1 MNGFINLL
9 KPAGITSH
17 DAVWAIR
24 RIFAIKK
31 TGHTGTL
38 DPMAAGVLVVCAGSA
53 TRAAEYLESD
63 DKEYRCE
70 LILGMTSDTGDIWGT
85 HTEYHP
91 EGVHRIREADVLE
104 VLKSLEGTQKQY
116 PPAYSAVRKN
126 GRRLYEYAR
135 EGISVQV
142 EPRTITVHRIRP
154 VRMFHEPGRILFDV
168 SCSKGTYIR
177 SICMEIGERLGC
189 GAAMSFLVRT
199 RSGQF
204 RIEDSLTLETLAD
217 AAAACEGVSREQ
229 LLEMRG
235 EPEHRSRL
243 REFLTPVDQKLT
255 DFGEIRL
262 NAQEFRKFINGGK
275 IAFRNAKVIRENVL
289 SDNHKFSNHVLVCG
303 PEGTFAGTAIMDRE
317 KRIYKAD
324 KVLNR

>member
-24 RIFAIKK
+24 RIFATKK

-38 DPMAAGVLVVCAGSA
+38 DPMAAGVLVVCVGSA

-70 LILGMTSDTGDIWGT
+70 LILGMTSDTGDIWGK
-85 HTEYHP
+85 HTEYRP
-91 EGVHRIREADVLE
+91 EGVDRIREEDVRD
-104 VLKSLEGTQKQY
+104 VLKSLEGTQEQY

-154 VRMFHEPGRILFDV
+154 VSIFHERGRILFDV
-168 SCSKGTYIR
+168 SCTKGTYIR
-177 SICMEIGERLGC
+177 SICMEVGERLGC

-204 RIEDSLTLETLAD
+204 GIEDSLTLETLAD
-217 AAAACEGVSREQ
+217 AAAACEGVNREQ

-235 EPEHRSRL
+235 NPENRSRL
-243 REFLTPVDQKLT
+243 REFLTPVDRKLT
-255 DFGEIRL
+255 DFGKIRL
-262 NAQEFRKFINGGK
+262 NAQEFRKFVNGGK
-275 IAFRNAKVIRENVL
+275 IAFRNADSVRKNIL
-289 SDNHKFSNHVLVCG
+289 SAEHKFSNHVLVYG
-303 PEGTFAGTAIMDRE
+303 PEDTFAGTAVMDRE